1 MENIAGRSALKL
13 ARCDS
18 LHWSMVQIRHAR
30 YVPARK
36 IPVPST
42 EKRLDVV
49 ILGYPNVGKSTL
61 LNALVETKLA
71 ATTRKKHTTRGEILG
86 VFNHR
91 NVQLAFYDTPGFVQN
106 TDAKRGAVSQLRNI
120 AAASALKADVILL
133 VVDASVRTNF
143 PRYQTAFTEMVQIA
157 LDNAKT
163 EIVLVLNKVDL
174 VVPKS
179 NLLDTTFT
187 LVSLINGVKLGP
199 EGAAKAI
206 LDTTT
211 FMISATEDDGIIDL
225 KNYLIAVAKPKKW
238 TIPKIKDKKS
248 SAVTDMSNEERVQ
261 ETVLEMMLENTHDEI
276 PYIARI
282 DCKSIS
288 DLNITRCRIEV
299 DIIVDTKRQQKIV
312 IGHNGRTLVKIRSAA
327 VSRLQS
333 ILEKEVILIL
343 NILVRDDDKIEEE
356 IE

>member
-1 MENIAGRSALKL
+1 MEKVVCRLASKL

-18 LHWSMVQIRHAR
+18 LNWSRSQIRHAR
-30 YVPARK
+30 YVPTK
-36 IPVPST
+36 KLPTPFT

-61 LNALVETKLA
+61 LNALVETQLA

-91 NVQLAFYDTPGFVQN
+91 NVQLAFYDTPGFVQDIESSREF
-106 TDAKRGAVSQLRNI
+106 TSQLRKI
-120 AAASALKADVILL
+120 AAASTLKADVILL
-133 VVDASVRTNF
+133 VVDASIGTSN
-143 PRYQTAFTEMVQIA
+143 PRYQSAFTEMVKLA

-174 VVPKS
+174 VIPKS

-199 EGAAKAI
+199 DGAAKAI

-211 FMISATEDDGIIDL
+211 FMIAATEDDGILDL
-225 KNYLIAVAKPKKW
+225 KNYLLAVAKPKKW
-238 TIPKIKDKKS
+238 TIPKIKDKQS

-282 DCKSIS
+282 DCRSIN
-288 DLNITRCRIEV
+288 DLNITRCRVEV

-333 ILEKEVILIL
+333 ILDKEVILIL
-343 NILVRDDDKIEEE
+343 NILVRDDDKIEDE